1 MSSKIRKWLEENKHK
16 YSDRTQWINDCVA
29 NLKTSKKIVY
39 KYSAKA
45 WPHDQANSGR
55 KGLKNRSEG
64 RSMNRSEFMA
74 KHDPATK
81 TRLAIQKGIL
91 TLVEAENPDE
101 DPILENTEFRLDR
114 CTGVNVQLFRS
125 VADEPQFRDNQFRQ
139 GDKIF
144 WTTKRTKRWALEH
157 VSRAREL

>member
-1 MSSKIRKWLEENKHK
+1 
-16 YSDRTQWINDCVA
+16 
-29 NLKTSKKIVY
+29 
-39 KYSAKA
+39 
-45 WPHDQANSGR
+45 
-55 KGLKNRSEG
+55 
-64 RSMNRSEFMA
+64 MNRSEFMA

-81 TRLAIQKGIL
+81 TRLAIQRGIL
-91 TLVEAENPDE
+91 TLVEAELSDE

-114 CTGVNVQLFRS
+114 CIGVNIQLFRS
-125 VADEPQFRDNQFRQ
+125 VADEPEFRDNQFRQ